1 MDVGAGEPQDQA
13 PQSLRPGL
21 RRRSFDVL
29 LRCFANSIAA
39 DTGTLFARD
48 EQRGTHVA
56 AAWARDRRGPA
67 APERPDALV
76 ERALAGSGALVDSAV
91 DANGHQRHH
100 AVAAAFSSDERVVGA
115 IRAGFDRPASAD
127 YAQLIWSADL
137 YAGLAALCMSRDAAL
152 ADVLGSA
159 SYDAL
164 TGCLDRTGTDEV
176 LDAEI
181 DRSRRRGHP
190 LSCCMIDLDRFK
202 QINDN
207 RGHVEGDRVLA
218 ATGAALRGAVRRY
231 DAVGR
236 LGGDEFIVVLPET
249 AGHGSRGLGQRFR
262 EAIRSG
268 VAEATGIQVDA
279 SVGAV
284 EWNGQASADDL
295 VRAADGS
302 MRAAKARG
310 GGRVEADEG
319 SSEGGSDRLVE
330 LTRHLIRPWS

>member
-1 MDVGAGEPQDQA
+1 MEIGAGESQDEASQ
-13 PQSLRPGL
+13 PMHHGL

-29 LRCFANSIAA
+29 LRCFANSLGA
-39 DTGTLFARD
+39 DTATLFARD

-56 AAWARDRRGPA
+56 AAWTRDRLA
-67 APERPDALV
+67 TAMPERPDSLV
-76 ERALAGSGALVDSAV
+76 ERALAGNGALVDSTV
-91 DANGHQRHH
+91 DANGHQRHR
-100 AVAAAFSSDERVVGA
+100 AVAAAFSSDQRVVGA
-115 IRAGFDRPASAD
+115 IHAGFDRPASASF
-127 YAQLIWSADL
+127 AQLIWSADL

-152 ADVLGSA
+152 SDVLGSA

-181 DRSRRRGHP
+181 ERSRRRGHP

-207 RGHVEGDRVLA
+207 LGHVEGDRVLA
-218 ATGAALRGAVRRY
+218 ATGAALRCAVRRY

-249 AGHGSRGLGQRFR
+249 AGHGSRDLGQRFR
-262 EAIRSG
+262 RAIRSG

-279 SVGAV
+279 SVGAA
-284 EWNGQASADDL
+284 EWNGQAAADDL
-295 VRAADGS
+295 VRAADES

-319 SSEGGSDRLVE
+319 SSEVGSDRLVE
-330 LTRHLIRPWS
+330 LTRHLTRPWS